1 VADIFSETKAY
12 IRKRRNSLTT
22 AGERVLDNLSVFA
35 DNMQIF
41 ANETSE
47 KVIGRVEVFAQNV
60 RYRLVHFDELPTSM
74 KDNNYIHTKYRQVSG
89 YMECWK
95 SIFKVHNETVNIWT
109 HLLGALLFVYLI
121 IQSYFTFP
129 KEADIGDYVIFTWFF
144 LCAIQCLVY
153 STIFHAC
160 YCHSPQAHLRFC
172 CLDHM
177 GISALICGSF
187 CITTY
192 YGYYCHFKWR
202 AFYITI
208 TLLLSSIGWA
218 GSWCPAWH
226 RLEFRTM
233 RTLFYVVLGFILAVP
248 IVHYLVV
255 HGIPMQLDMWGLYG
269 YPIMVLLYLSGV
281 AIYATR
287 IPER

>member
-1 VADIFSETKAY
+1 MALDEFNSSEVLPNKEAAMIDENEDINDTTDLASSTSFMSKIDVADIFSETKAY

-129 KEADIGDYVIFTWFF
+129 KEADIGDYVFFMHVIVTHHKPIYVFVVSITWVSV
-144 LCAIQCLVY
+144 L
-153 STIFHAC
+153 
-160 YCHSPQAHLRFC
+160 
-172 CLDHM
+172 
-177 GISALICGSF
+177 SF
-187 CITTY
+187 
-192 YGYYCHFKWR
+192 
-202 AFYITI
+202 
-208 TLLLSSIGWA
+208 
-218 GSWCPAWH
+218 
-226 RLEFRTM
+226 
-233 RTLFYVVLGFILAVP
+233 VVLF
-248 IVHYLVV
+248 
-255 HGIPMQLDMWGLYG
+255 
-269 YPIMVLLYLSGV
+269 VLLPTMDIIVILNGV
-281 AIYATR
+281 HSIS
-287 IPER
+287 P